1 MGSSGPGGAPAEAG
15 GAYAAGAGHDLGW
28 LRKRLAIPK
37 EEAAG
42 AGFQR
47 AVVAG
52 DAAAACD
59 AVLRALRDGA
69 TPIGL
74 AAALAGAA
82 GPRETPLARGDRA
95 APPRP
100 RAVPACTH
108 GAPGGR
114 LPPPN

>member
-1 MGSSGPGGAPAEAG
+1 MPAYIYWLTPSMVNAEPDPAPAQAAR
-15 GAYAAGAGHDLGW
+15 AYAATAEHDLGW

-52 DAAAACD
+52 DTAAACD

-82 GPRETPLARGDRA
+82 AQPVKALPPGLPAP
-95 APPRP
+95 PPRP
-100 RAVPACTH
+100 PH
-108 GAPGGR
+108 
-114 LPPPN
+114 PPP

>member
-1 MGSSGPGGAPAEAG
+1 MVDAGPGAAPAEAARAY
-15 GAYAAGAGHDLGW
+15 GATAEHDLGW
-28 LRKRLAIPK
+28 LRKRLSIPK

-69 TPIGL
+69 TPIGV
-74 AAALAGAA
+74 AA
-82 GPRETPLARGDRA
+82 GPAVSAARQVEA
-95 APPRP
+95 
-100 RAVPACTH
+100 
-108 GAPGGR
+108 
-114 LPPPN
+114 LPPGDPAGSACARDGLLVPHGHRVGLA